1 MQDNKLIIRF
11 AKTKQFDCIDYY
23 LKNLIRRAIKA
34 TLVHEGFEYDAEVSV
49 ILCDNSHI
57 KKLNRKY
64 RGKNSATD
72 VLSFPIYDMRSDDE
86 ILLLEGEFMTL
97 GDVIISVERAEKQ
110 AKEIGNT
117 LVQEIVFLTV
127 HSILHLLGYD
137 HELGEAEEIRQ
148 IAAQKEIISRLDV

>member
-1 MQDNKLIIRF
+1 MQENKLLIHF
-11 AKTKQFDCIDYY
+11 SKTKEFDCADYY
-23 LKNLIRRAIKA
+23 LKNLIRRAVKA
-34 TLVHEGFEYDAEVSV
+34 TLVYEGFEYDAEVSV
-49 ILCDNSHI
+49 TLCDNAYI
-57 KKLNRKY
+57 KKINRKY

-72 VLSFPIYDMRSDDE
+72 VLSFPMYDMRGDDE
-86 ILLLEGEFMTL
+86 ILLLDGECVTL

-117 LVQEIVFLTV
+117 LLEEIVFLTV

-137 HELGEAEEIRQ
+137 HELGDEEEARQ